1 MCRGSVNIVVD
12 LLSYRKRGTMKLET
26 LKFGLLVVD
35 MVLLSINIALE
46 LKKKRSG
53 K

>member
-1 MCRGSVNIVVD
+1 ME
-12 LLSYRKRGTMKLET
+12 LEV
-26 LKFGLLVVD
+26 LKFSLLIVD

-46 LKKKRSG
+46 LKKRKREG